1 MHQGKLEVVNQEVAR
16 LNIQNIFKYD
26 KLYSGSDK

>member
-16 LNIQNIFKYD
+16 LNIQNIFKND